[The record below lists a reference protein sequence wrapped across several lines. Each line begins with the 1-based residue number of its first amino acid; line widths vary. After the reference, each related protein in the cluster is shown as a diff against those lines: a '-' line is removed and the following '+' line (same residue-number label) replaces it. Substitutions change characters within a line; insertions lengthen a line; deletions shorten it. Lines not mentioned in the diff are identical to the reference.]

1 MSDIAQ
7 LLKNF
12 KNALGLEYYFR
23 IHHSFLK
30 EILPEKFGNIS
41 VFKNPY
47 LFFKLRSYIEKKLNL
62 KPLSP
67 ELCNHPFSFLIT
79 LEPEDCVWLS
89 KTLGALCLSH
99 EIKRVITP
107 TEKTNLINFLGK
119 GIYDFTLKQAELYR
133 PFLPDVNIEPS
144 SASLIDKMSA
154 AGHFL
159 LEYLWCQQPGILAKY
174 FMIKMDKSITWNF
187 KHAAQSEMQYH
198 LLNLCKRLLSQKGP
212 EKSC

>member
-12 KNALGLEYYFR
+12 KNALGLEHYFR

-30 EILPEKFGNIS
+30 EILPEKFSNIS

-67 ELCNHPFSFLIT
+67 ELCNHPFSSLIT

-99 EIKRVITP
+99 EIKRIITP

-119 GIYDFTLKQAELYR
+119 DIYDFTLKQAELYR

-159 LEYLWCQQPGILAKY
+159 L
-174 FMIKMDKSITWNF
+174 
-187 KHAAQSEMQYH
+187 
-198 LLNLCKRLLSQKGP
+198 
-212 EKSC
+212 